1 VLHLENGFGDRATF
15 DRLWGLLWG
24 LWVQIGINRYRSM
37 SLSGIQKTAV
47 AQGFGAY

>member
-1 VLHLENGFGDRATF
+1 VLHSENGVGDRATSGG
-15 DRLWGLLWG
+15 LWGLLWG
-24 LWVQIGINRYRSM
+24 LWVQIGINRYLSI